1 MKTQPLTWSSKLIMV
16 LSGVLLALLICLVG
30 LVFVTKNI
38 ILLNKNGWLTVDSIG
53 SSDAD
58 FFTRA
63 VIAKIGLFAN
73 SKEKTLYF
81 AALPDAKIDYQKLF
95 AGPKYWF
102 ALDSRQHYQIV
113 GNANL
118 PAGWWNITAYNQDE
132 FLVPN
137 QEGQYSFLGQ
147 NLVVNESGDF
157 VIDVASERPANA
169 QNWLPIPKNAP
180 FNLKLRVY
188 EPAPQLYE
196 QIASFPLPKLVS
208 LGTLQSDA
216 QKKQMLAGGRDE

>member
-1 MKTQPLTWSSKLIMV
+1 MKTQALTWSSKLIMV
-16 LSGVLLALLICLVG
+16 LSGVLLTLLICLAG

-38 ILLNKNGWLTVDSIG
+38 ILLNNNGWLTVDSIG

-81 AALPDAKIDYQKLF
+81 AALPDARIDYQKLF
-95 AGPKYWF
+95 SGPKHWF
-102 ALDSRQHYQIV
+102 ALDSHQHYQIV

-118 PAGWWNITAYNQDE
+118 PASWWNITAYNQDE

-137 QEGQYSFLGQ
+137 EKGQYSFLGQ
-147 NLVVNESGDF
+147 NLIVNESGDF

-188 EPAPQLYE
+188 EPAPELYE
-196 QIASFPLPKLVS
+196 QITSFPLPKLVS
-208 LGTLQSDA
+208 LGSVQFDTK
-216 QKKQMLAGGRDE
+216 KKQMLAGGRDD

>member
-1 MKTQPLTWSSKLIMV
+1 MKTQALTWPSKLSMM
-16 LSGVLLALLICLVG
+16 LCGVLLAFVICLAG
-30 LVFVTKNI
+30 LIFVTQNI

-53 SSDAD
+53 SQDAD

-102 ALDSRQHYQIV
+102 ALDSRQRYQIV
-113 GNANL
+113 GNTHL

-137 QEGQYSFLGQ
+137 EEGQYSFLGQ
-147 NLVVNESGDF
+147 NLVTNESGDF

-169 QNWLPIPKNAP
+169 QNWLPVPKGAP
-180 FNLKLRVY
+180 FNLKLRIY
-188 EPAPQLYE
+188 EPGVELYE
-196 QIASFPLPKLVS
+196 QIASFPLPKLIQLDRARFPTNQEQIV
-208 LGTLQSDA
+208 
-216 QKKQMLAGGRDE
+216 GGVHDE